1 MISCFFE
8 VEAVCC
14 VTSMPAFLR
23 PIILIIITM
32 LMVVTVVGGGD
43 DDLTFGGGG
52 GGLGFL
58 IGFGAVGSVFSHKP
72 NPM

>member
-1 MISCFFE
+1 MFSCFFE

-14 VTSMPAFLR
+14 VTSMLAFLR
-23 PIILIIITM
+23 PIIIIITAE
-32 LMVVTVVGGGD
+32 GGGD

>member
-23 PIILIIITM
+23 PIIIIITAM
-32 LMVVTVVGGGD
+32 LMVVTVVVVTVMVVISPLEGVAA
-43 DDLTFGGGG
+43 DL
-52 GGLGFL
+52 
-58 IGFGAVGSVFSHKP
+58 AS
-72 NPM
+72 

>member
-1 MISCFFE
+1 MLCDLNACFF
-8 VEAVCC
+8 A
-14 VTSMPAFLR
+14 THHYHHHYHADGGD
-23 PIILIIITM
+23 
-32 LMVVTVVGGGD
+32 GGGD
-43 DDLTFGGGG
+43 GGDYLTFGGGG

>member
-1 MISCFFE
+1 MLCDLNACFF
-8 VEAVCC
+8 A
-14 VTSMPAFLR
+14 THHYHHHYHADGGD
-23 PIILIIITM
+23 
-32 LMVVTVVGGGD
+32 GGGD
-43 DDLTFGGGG
+43 GGDLTFGGGG